1 MSILTSAPA
10 ERNKGPIIEVLKR
23 VLPSE
28 GDVLEIASGSGQH
41 VEAFAKAMP
50 GLRWLPSD
58 PDPVARASIDGRI
71 RKEGLTNVEP
81 ALDLDV
87 LGHWAVSFV
96 DAVVVANML
105 HISPQQT
112 LSGLCQGAADV
123 LRPGGIL
130 HIYGPFKRHG
140 AQTSDSN
147 TEFDRSLRTRNSA
160 WGIRDMERVI
170 EVAAS
175 CNLDNTEIN
184 DMPANNF
191 SLVFRM
197 DG

>member
-10 ERNKGPIIEVLKR
+10 ERNKGPIIEVLQR
-23 VLPSE
+23 VLPAA

-50 GLRWLPSD
+50 RLRWLPSD
-58 PDPVARASIDGRI
+58 PDPEARASVDTRI

-87 LGHWAVSFV
+87 LDNWAVSFV
-96 DAVVVANML
+96 DAVVAANLL

-112 LSGLCQGAADV
+112 LTGLCQGAAEI

-130 HIYGPFKRHG
+130 HVYGPFKRHG

-147 TEFDRSLRTRNSA
+147 AEFDRSLRSRNPA
-160 WGIRDMERVI
+160 WGIRDMERLI
-170 EVAAS
+170 EVAHS
-175 CNLDNTEIN
+175 CGLDNIEIN

-197 DG
+197 VR